1 MMCAVVGTQQYK
13 ISFVCEENIL
23 ERICVKKFAKSEL
36 VIYYKFVMTINK
48 SNSNNLPD
56 DSKVI

>member
-36 VIYYKFVMTINK
+36 VIYYKYK